1 LQRNKSAKSRE
12 AERPAEFKRNPFL
25 HSRSEAAT
33 TLNPLYTS
41 GMSTGVSVDEFQAL
55 EQKVLRAVEI
65 VKRER
70 EARAVAEGEVAS
82 LRQQLAAQAEAAQSQ
97 IAKAESQIASAQSKT
112 DAVQSQVQ
120 AAQSEMEAAQSQAE
134 AAQREKEAAE
144 SQIAALNQE
153 RDAVR
158 QRVERMLHQMDELL

>member
-1 LQRNKSAKSRE
+1 
-12 AERPAEFKRNPFL
+12 L

-97 IAKAESQIASAQSKT
+97 IAKAESQADT
-112 DAVQSQVQ
+112 VQSQVQ

>member
-1 LQRNKSAKSRE
+1 M
-12 AERPAEFKRNPFL
+12 

-82 LRQQLAAQAEAAQSQ
+82 LRQQLAAQAEAAESQ
-97 IAKAESQIASAQSKT
+97 IAAAQSKAEAAQSQIASAQSQADT
-112 DAVQSQVQ
+112 VQSQVQ
-120 AAQSEMEAAQSQAE
+120 AAQSEMEAAQSHAE

-144 SQIAALNQE
+144 NQIAALNQE